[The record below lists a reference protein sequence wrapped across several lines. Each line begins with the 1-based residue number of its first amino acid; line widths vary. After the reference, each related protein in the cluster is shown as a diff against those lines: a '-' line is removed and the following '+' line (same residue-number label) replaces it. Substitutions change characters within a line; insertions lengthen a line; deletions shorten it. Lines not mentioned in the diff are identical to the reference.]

1 MGGYKKK
8 NNWTGIKLI
17 LKFEHSKG
25 QPVHAFA
32 LQENNRHIKGRRQ
45 T

>member
-8 NNWTGIKLI
+8 KQMVLNWF

-25 QPVHAFA
+25 HPVHAFA

>member
-1 MGGYKKK
+1 MDIRKKT
-8 NNWTGIKLI
+8 TGIKLI

-25 QPVHAFA
+25 HPVHAFA

>member
-1 MGGYKKK
+1 MGGYIL
-8 NNWTGIKLI
+8 NQN

-25 QPVHAFA
+25 PPVYAFA